1 MIDPFDYKEPSCA
14 LCGGADFYYPDPEAP
29 QGKIPVDR
37 IITKLDAFFEKNDL
51 AGAERHLDYWQNE
64 AVSLNDKE
72 GELTIVS
79 EMIGLFRKTGDAE
92 RASKAVSRGIELVE
106 YLHLADAVSG
116 ATVYLNAA
124 TTMKAFGSAE
134 AAVPYYDRAAAVYEK
149 ALDKDDRRKAGLYNN
164 RGLTYADVGRPDLAE
179 KDFLAALDVLG
190 LTDGNENEIAV
201 TYVNYAHLAETDENK
216 SVFFPIEL
224 MKKAW
229 DNLNKDTV
237 VRNGNHAA
245 VCDKCAPSFA
255 HFGFY
260 AEAKELAERAKE
272 IYERN

>member
-1 MIDPFDYKEPSCA
+1 MLDPFDYKEPSCA
-14 LCGGADFYYPDPEAP
+14 LCGGEDFYYPNQDAP

-37 IITKLDAFFEKNDL
+37 IILKLDSFFEKNDL
-51 AGAERHLDYWQNE
+51 PEAEKHLTYWQNE
-64 AVSLNDKE
+64 AVYLNDKE

-79 EMIGLFRKTGDAE
+79 EMIGLFRKTGNAD
-92 RASKAVSRGIELVE
+92 RASIAVSRGIELVE
-106 YLHLADAVSG
+106 YLHLSDAVSG

-124 TTMKAFGSAE
+124 TTMKAFGNASSAM
-134 AAVPYYDRAAAVYEK
+134 PYYDRAAEVYEK
-149 ALDKDDRRKAGLYNN
+149 LLDKDDRRKAGLYNN
-164 RGLTYADVGRPDLAE
+164 RALALTDIGKPELAE
-179 KDFLAALDVLG
+179 KDYLSALNVLSM
-190 LTDGNENEIAV
+190 TKGNENEIAV
-201 TYVNYAHLAETDENK
+201 TYVNYAHLAETDKTK

-229 DNLNKDTV
+229 DNLNGNDV

-255 HFGFY
+255 HFGMY
-260 AEAKELAERAKE
+260 AEAQELAARAKE